1 MTGKK
6 EPQKYHR
13 CEVEQY
19 GSSEF
24 INIKFLIYVKGVL
37 ISSILLKLLK
47 KKSIAHTL
55 CSVSSS
61 VNHLVASLGRVH
73 RSPVS

>member
-47 KKSIAHTL
+47 KK
-55 CSVSSS
+55 V
-61 VNHLVASLGRVH
+61 
-73 RSPVS
+73 

>member
-47 KKSIAHTL
+47 KKKKKKK
-55 CSVSSS
+55 
-61 VNHLVASLGRVH
+61 NKKKKKKMKKKK
-73 RSPVS
+73 

>member
-1 MTGKK
+1 MCPGVSNLGRDTGMTGKK

-47 KKSIAHTL
+47 KN
-55 CSVSSS
+55 V
-61 VNHLVASLGRVH
+61 
-73 RSPVS
+73 